1 MRGKLTRIHNKLWIS
16 LMEAIAFKTPLGRF
30 SVVRG
35 YLEEATFGSR
45 GVKGQSCAERGDYR
59 PNWP

>member
-1 MRGKLTRIHNKLWIS
+1 
-16 LMEAIAFKTPLGRF
+16 MEAIAFKTPLGRF

-45 GVKGQSCAERGDYR
+45 GVKGQSCAERETSGLTGLD
-59 PNWP
+59 